1 MNEERVTTRTTLLE
15 HIERD
20 WLAIN
25 ALLDS
30 IRPEQWVDVRNG
42 DGWAIKDHVAH
53 LSAWEGVVIALL
65 QGNLPYV
72 ALGVSEAVYRDA
84 DYDRINN
91 VVFERHRADKVE
103 SVRQRFHEAHTE
115 LIRLIR
121 IVSDEDLQKSV
132 DRYVTDASE
141 WPLINIIY
149 GNTAHHYRTHQA
161 WIEEMLAEAI

>member
-103 SVRQRFHEAHTE
+103 SVRQR
-115 LIRLIR
+115 
-121 IVSDEDLQKSV
+121 
-132 DRYVTDASE
+132 
-141 WPLINIIY
+141 
-149 GNTAHHYRTHQA
+149 
-161 WIEEMLAEAI
+161 